1 MVAEHELS
9 KMAIPR
15 NTSKTGIG
23 MTSSR
28 TRERMLTRLREQGI
42 QDEVVI
48 NVMAEIPRHI
58 FVDEAL
64 SIRAYED
71 VSLPI
76 GYGQTIS
83 QPYIV
88 AKMTQILRN
97 GKQLNK
103 VLEIGTGCGYQ
114 TAVLSRVSNEV
125 FSLERIRPLVM
136 KARTHLR
143 ALKCTNV
150 KLDHADGS
158 IGLKDYGPFDAIMV
172 TAASS
177 HVPQELVDQLAVGG
191 RMVIPVGT
199 AEQVLHLI
207 ERTAQGVQKTA
218 LEPVKFVPLLG
229 GTALS

>member
-1 MVAEHELS
+1 MALLRPSS
-9 KMAIPR
+9 K
-15 NTSKTGIG
+15 SGIG

-28 TRERMLTRLREQGI
+28 TRERMLSRLREQGI
-42 QDEVVI
+42 KDELVLSA
-48 NVMAEIPRHI
+48 MGEIPRHI

-76 GYGQTIS
+76 GFGQTIS

-88 AKMTQILRN
+88 ARMTEVLRN
-97 GKQLNK
+97 GGALGK

-114 TAVLSRVSNEV
+114 TAVLSKIADEV

-136 KARTHLR
+136 KARSHLR
-143 ALKCTNV
+143 TLKCSNI

-158 IGLKDYGPFDAIMV
+158 IGLADYAPFHGIIV
-172 TAASS
+172 TAAAS
-177 HVPQELVDQLAVGG
+177 HIPEELLAQLAVGG

-199 AEQVLHLI
+199 ASQTLYLI
-207 ERTAQGVQKTA
+207 ERTATEFKQTK
-218 LEPVKFVPLLG
+218 LETVKFVPLLG
-229 GTALS
+229 GTTA

>member
-1 MVAEHELS
+1 MALLRPSS
-9 KMAIPR
+9 K
-15 NTSKTGIG
+15 SGIG

-28 TRERMLTRLREQGI
+28 TRERMLSRLREQGI
-42 QDEVVI
+42 KDELVLSA
-48 NVMAEIPRHI
+48 MGEIPRHI

-76 GYGQTIS
+76 GFGQTIS

-88 AKMTQILRN
+88 ARMTEVLRN
-97 GKQLNK
+97 GGALGK

-114 TAVLSRVSNEV
+114 TAVLSKIADEV

-136 KARTHLR
+136 KARSHLR
-143 ALKCTNV
+143 TLKCSNV

-158 IGLKDYGPFDAIMV
+158 IGLADYAPFHGIIV
-172 TAASS
+172 TAAAS
-177 HVPQELVDQLAVGG
+177 HIPEELLAQLAVGG

-199 AEQVLHLI
+199 ASQTLYLI
-207 ERTAQGVQKTA
+207 ERTATDFKQTK
-218 LEPVKFVPLLG
+218 LETVKFVPLLG
-229 GTALS
+229 GTTA